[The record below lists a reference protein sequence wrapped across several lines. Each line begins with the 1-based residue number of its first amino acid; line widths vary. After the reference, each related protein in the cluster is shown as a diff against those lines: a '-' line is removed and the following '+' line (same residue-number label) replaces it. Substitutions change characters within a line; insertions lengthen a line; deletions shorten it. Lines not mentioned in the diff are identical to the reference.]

1 MNKLIPEYFLK
12 MKINENDILKVAKL
26 ARLELSEEEKEEFS
40 KQLSEIIEY
49 VEKINELDTSGV
61 KPADHIVELSNV
73 FREDVVQESI
83 ETSEIERMAPSFSE
97 GHIVVP
103 KIIE

>member
-1 MNKLIPEYFLK
+1 
-12 MKINENDILKVAKL
+12 MKINENDIQKVAKL
-26 ARLELSEEEKEEFS
+26 ARLELSGGEREEFS
-40 KQLSEIIEY
+40 KQLNDIIEY

-73 FREDVVQESI
+73 FREDVVQKSI
-83 ETSEIERMAPSFSE
+83 DPAEIEKMAPSFKN

>member
-1 MNKLIPEYFLK
+1 
-12 MKINENDILKVAKL
+12 MKINENDIQKVAKL
-26 ARLELSEEEKEEFS
+26 ARLELDPAEREEFS
-40 KQLSEIIEY
+40 RQLNDIIEY

-61 KPADHIVELSNV
+61 KPADHIVELKNV
-73 FREDVVQESI
+73 FRDDSVQKSVDV
-83 ETSEIERMAPSFSE
+83 SELEKMAPSFRN

>member
-1 MNKLIPEYFLK
+1 
-12 MKINENDILKVAKL
+12 MKINENDIQKVAKL
-26 ARLELSEEEKEEFS
+26 ARLELSSEEREEFS
-40 KQLSEIIEY
+40 KQLNDIIEY
-49 VEKINELDTSGV
+49 VEKINELDTAGV

-73 FREDVVQESI
+73 FREDVVQKSI
-83 ETSEIERMAPSFSE
+83 DPAEIEKMAPSFKN

>member
-1 MNKLIPEYFLK
+1 
-12 MKINENDILKVAKL
+12 MKINENDIQKVAKL
-26 ARLELSEEEKEEFS
+26 ARLELSSEEREEFS
-40 KQLSEIIEY
+40 KQLNDIIEY

-73 FREDVVQESI
+73 FREDVVQKSI
-83 ETSEIERMAPSFSE
+83 DPAEIEKMAPSFKN

>member
-1 MNKLIPEYFLK
+1 
-12 MKINENDILKVAKL
+12 MKINENEIKKVAKL
-26 ARLELSEEEKEEFS
+26 ARLDLSADEREEFS
-40 KQLSEIIEY
+40 RQLNDIIEY

-73 FREDVVQESI
+73 FRADIVQKSI
-83 ETSEIERMAPSFSE
+83 DTAEIEKMAPSFME

-103 KIIE
+103 RIIE